1 MYPYNRKTQLC
12 STPIQTKE
20 STLSD
25 DRRLQELLILAKQ
38 DAVRMEEKYAALAA
52 HPSLAE
58 ADSVLHA
65 MRIDCKKHQRI
76 LREILFTLFSDAAED
91 ISAENTETE
100 IESSDALLEEILF
113 AELDDVAFYRTLLA
127 AMEADD
133 LWTLL
138 FEVLT
143 DKQNHAAAL
152 NHLYAKYLQ

>member
-1 MYPYNRKTQLC
+1 MYPYNRKTQLYN
-12 STPIQTKE
+12 TPIQAKE
-20 STLSD
+20 RSLSD

-38 DAVRMEEKYAALAA
+38 DAVRMEEKYAVLAA
-52 HPSLAE
+52 LPSLAE

-91 ISAENTETE
+91 ISTENTETE

>member
-1 MYPYNRKTQLC
+1 MYPYNRKTQLYN
-12 STPIQTKE
+12 TPIQAKE
-20 STLSD
+20 RSLSD

-52 HPSLAE
+52 LPSLAE

-91 ISAENTETE
+91 ISTENTETE